1 MATSVLS
8 NECCLCV
15 KTYDSYHSCDRW
27 LSEYFFHVDDK
38 HCLQIWSHV
47 VVQLARQEHFH
58 GIASSLT
65 LNTMRSNQ
73 HQSCVI
79 PLLIS
84 ARNWGLGGILQWAP
98 KLHDLHVLQWVMG
111 NLQHKVK
118 FQAIIFSVSLPSST
132 GQCLNAQ
139 SEVHGEIVF
148 PVWCGRIDRTAHR
161 PPTSAPSNPYGTN
174 LRADWHR

>member
-1 MATSVLS
+1 M
-8 NECCLCV
+8 
-15 KTYDSYHSCDRW
+15 
-27 LSEYFFHVDDK
+27 
-38 HCLQIWSHV
+38 
-47 VVQLARQEHFH
+47 QLARQEHFH

-84 ARNWGLGGILQWAP
+84 ARNWGWGGVGGKSSSGILNYMTYMYCSESWEISI
-98 KLHDLHVLQWVMG
+98 
-111 NLQHKVK
+111 LQHKVK

-132 GQCLNAQ
+132 GQCLCAQ

-174 LRADWHR
+174 LRAD